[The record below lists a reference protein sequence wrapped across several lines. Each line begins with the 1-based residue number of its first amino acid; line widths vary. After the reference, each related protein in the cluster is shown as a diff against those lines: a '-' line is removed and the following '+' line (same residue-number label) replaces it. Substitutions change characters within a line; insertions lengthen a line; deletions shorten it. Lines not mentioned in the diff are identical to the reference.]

1 MGIFDQ
7 IKSAFGRDIP
17 DPVARKEPPAP
28 PAKPA
33 PPPPVK
39 PAPEPEATGPEVK
52 TYTVQSGDTLW
63 KIAEETLGDG
73 NRYGEIF
80 EGNRDV
86 LDSPDHILPGQEL
99 KLP

>member
-7 IKSAFGRDIP
+7 IKNAFSKP
-17 DPVARKEPPAP
+17 EEA

-33 PPPPVK
+33 PSTAPATPAAPP
-39 PAPEPEATGPEVK
+39 ATAESTAGS
-52 TYTVQSGDTLW
+52 YTVQSGDTLW
-63 KIAEETLGDG
+63 KIAEENLGDG
-73 NRYGEIF
+73 NRYEEIF
-80 EGNRDV
+80 DANRDV

>member
-7 IKSAFGRDIP
+7 IKNAFSSSEDK
-17 DPVARKEPPAP
+17 PVK
-28 PAKPA
+28 KTVS
-33 PPPPVK
+33 PPPT
-39 PAPEPEATGPEVK
+39 PEPQPEPTPVQAGQAGAH

-63 KIAEETLGDG
+63 KIAEDNLGDG

-80 EGNRDV
+80 DANRDI

-99 KLP
+99 RLP